1 MRERGFNSGV
11 EVEKYIHFVG
21 APERSPWCSCFVS
34 YCLHLAH
41 IVTARFGAARS
52 WFDRRHTV
60 WASGRQVAGRP
71 SPQQGDLVGYTWGA
85 DEVHHVGFLDVWGT
99 GPACQTVEGNT
110 SGGRQSR
117 EGDGVYVNWRL
128 KRMVAKVANVVD
140 DPHYSHG
147 E

>member
-1 MRERGFNSGV
+1 M
-11 EVEKYIHFVG
+11 
-21 APERSPWCSCFVS
+21 S